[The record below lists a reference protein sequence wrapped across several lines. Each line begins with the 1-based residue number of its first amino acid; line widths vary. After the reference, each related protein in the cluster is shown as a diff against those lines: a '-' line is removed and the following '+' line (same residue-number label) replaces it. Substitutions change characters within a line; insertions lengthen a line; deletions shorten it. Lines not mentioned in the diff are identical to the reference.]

1 MPIAVTRAVSRAIT
15 RCELTHLDRVEI
27 DVAVARAQHEAYC
40 ATLERLG
47 CELVRLPEEP
57 ELPDSVFVED
67 TALVFDELAV
77 LTRPGAA
84 SRRPEV
90 DSVGAALESLRPI
103 VRIGGPGILDGGD
116 VIVIERD
123 VYVGLS
129 SRSDQ
134 AGIEELGRLLAPYG
148 YRVHGVELRDCLHLK
163 TAACWI
169 GGNTVLANPEWI
181 DPSVLGERSVIEIDP
196 AEPFSAN
203 AFPVAGTLVHADS
216 FPATRGRLEAA
227 GFAVAPVPA
236 SELAK
241 AEGGVTCCSLIL
253 RRPSSPDP
261 PPDRIR

>member
-15 RCELTHLDRVEI
+15 RCELTHLDRIEI
-27 DVAVARAQHEAYC
+27 DLAVARAQHEAYC
-40 ATLERLG
+40 AVLERLG

-57 ELPDSVFVED
+57 ELADSVFVED

-77 LTRPGAA
+77 LMRPGAA

-90 DSVGAALESLRPI
+90 DSVGAALGELRPLTHI
-103 VRIGGPGILDGGD
+103 EGPGTIDGGD
-116 VIVIERD
+116 VIVLGRD

-129 SRSDQ
+129 SRSDES
-134 AGIEELGRLLAPYG
+134 GIEELGRLLSPHG
-148 YRVHGVELRDCLHLK
+148 YHVHGAELRDCLHLK
-163 TAACWI
+163 TAACRI
-169 GGNTVLANPEWI
+169 GENTVLANPEWI
-181 DPSVLGERSVIEIDP
+181 DPGVLGARTVVEIDP
-196 AEPFSAN
+196 SEPFSAN

-216 FPATRGRLEAA
+216 FPATRARLEAA

-253 RRPSSPDP
+253 S
-261 PPDRIR
+261 